1 MEEPLYKGE
10 RCVWLA
16 DASMVSGLTWCRHMQ
31 RINIHSLNKGM
42 KEGIGI
48 MLNNDLESTV

>member
-31 RINIHSLNKGM
+31 RINIHLLNNGM

-48 MLNNDLESTV
+48 MLNNDLEPTV